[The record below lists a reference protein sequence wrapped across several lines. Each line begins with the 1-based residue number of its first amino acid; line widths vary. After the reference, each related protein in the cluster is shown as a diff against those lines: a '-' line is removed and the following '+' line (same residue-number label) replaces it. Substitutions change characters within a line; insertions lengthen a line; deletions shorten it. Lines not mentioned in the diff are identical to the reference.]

1 LFGREGTSSKVF
13 KFQLRPDPLAKCI
26 MNHNLLTLY
35 IKWNEMTERELIKLE
50 ATIRTKMEDIKKQ
63 RVSLKDSGI
72 GGLMNALKK
81 VDEALYEK
89 IMPEYKKMVANYN
102 IFK

>member
-1 LFGREGTSSKVF
+1 
-13 KFQLRPDPLAKCI
+13 
-26 MNHNLLTLY
+26 
-35 IKWNEMTERELIKLE
+35 MTERELIKLE
-50 ATIRTKMEDIKKQ
+50 GTIRKKMEDIKNQ

-72 GGLMNALKK
+72 GVLLNSLKK

-89 IMPEYKKMVANYN
+89 ILPEYKKMIADSN

>member
-1 LFGREGTSSKVF
+1 
-13 KFQLRPDPLAKCI
+13 
-26 MNHNLLTLY
+26 
-35 IKWNEMTERELIKLE
+35 MTERELIKLE
-50 ATIRTKMEDIKKQ
+50 ATIRNKMEEIRKQ

-72 GGLMNALKK
+72 GGLMNSLKK

-89 IMPEYKKMVANYN
+89 ILPEYKKMAAESK

>member
-1 LFGREGTSSKVF
+1 
-13 KFQLRPDPLAKCI
+13 
-26 MNHNLLTLY
+26 
-35 IKWNEMTERELIKLE
+35 MTERELIKLE
-50 ATIRTKMEDIKKQ
+50 ATIRIKMEEIKKQ

-89 IMPEYKKMVANYN
+89 ILPEYKKMVKDSN

>member
-1 LFGREGTSSKVF
+1 
-13 KFQLRPDPLAKCI
+13 
-26 MNHNLLTLY
+26 
-35 IKWNEMTERELIKLE
+35 MTERDLRKLE

-72 GGLMNALKK
+72 GGLMNTLKK

-89 IMPEYKKMVANYN
+89 IMPEYKQMASSYN

>member
-1 LFGREGTSSKVF
+1 
-13 KFQLRPDPLAKCI
+13 
-26 MNHNLLTLY
+26 
-35 IKWNEMTERELIKLE
+35 MTERDLRKLE
-50 ATIRTKMEDIKKQ
+50 GTIRKKMEDIKNQ

-72 GGLMNALKK
+72 GSMMNSLKK

-89 IMPEYKKMVANYN
+89 IMPEYKKMVAESN

>member
-1 LFGREGTSSKVF
+1 
-13 KFQLRPDPLAKCI
+13 
-26 MNHNLLTLY
+26 
-35 IKWNEMTERELIKLE
+35 MTERELIKLE
-50 ATIRTKMEDIKKQ
+50 ITIRKKMEDIKAQ

-89 IMPEYKKMVANYN
+89 IMPEYKKMVTG
-102 IFK
+102 K

>member
-1 LFGREGTSSKVF
+1 
-13 KFQLRPDPLAKCI
+13 
-26 MNHNLLTLY
+26 
-35 IKWNEMTERELIKLE
+35 MTDRDIRKLE

-72 GGLMNALKK
+72 GGLMNSLKK

-89 IMPEYKKMVANYN
+89 IFPEYKKMAAESN